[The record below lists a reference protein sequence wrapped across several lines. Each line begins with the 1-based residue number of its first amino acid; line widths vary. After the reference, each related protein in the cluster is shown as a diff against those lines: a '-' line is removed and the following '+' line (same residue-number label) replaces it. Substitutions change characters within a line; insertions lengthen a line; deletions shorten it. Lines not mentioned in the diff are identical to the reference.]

1 MTMHFR
7 KKLFILLAIAALFIH
22 WNSAKKTMGT
32 HILIDS
38 IAVSNPPLQDTHWT
52 LVELMGKRIP
62 DSATNKEMYIG
73 LKKEQNR
80 VEGNGG
86 CNTIAGTYTL
96 GKKNEILFG
105 QMISTRMMCPGI
117 KYEDMF
123 LKSLSSADHYFLKA
137 DTLLLTHG
145 KLPPLAKFVAKK

>member
-1 MTMHFR
+1 MTINFG
-7 KKLFILLAIAALFIH
+7 KKLLILVSVAALFIH
-22 WNSAKKTMGT
+22 CNSAKKTMGT

-38 IAVSNPPLQDTHWT
+38 IAVSNPPLQETHWT
-52 LVELMGKRIP
+52 LVELMGKQIP
-62 DSATNKEMYIG
+62 DSATNKEMYIE

-96 GKKNEILFG
+96 SKKDQILFS

-117 KYEDMF
+117 KYEDAF
-123 LKSLSSADHYFLKA
+123 LKSLSAADHYYLKA
-137 DTLLLTHG
+137 DTLFLTHG
-145 KLPPLAKFVAKK
+145 QLLALAKFVAKK